1 MTSSQIE
8 DFVSSAVA
16 TTVLAAIE
24 FGLVCARAWLLSLT
38 VALFA
43 PAIVLTFWQWFLVV
57 VTIRFIFAN
66 HDYSK
71 K

>member
-1 MTSSQIE
+1 MTSYSIE
-8 DFVSSAVA
+8 GFAAVA
-16 TTVLAAIE
+16 GAIAALFAIE
-24 FGLVCARAWLLSLT
+24 FGLSCARAWLLSLV

-66 HDYSK
+66 LDSSK

>member
-1 MTSSQIE
+1 MTDSTEKIITGIGLI
-8 DFVSSAVA
+8 AGA
-16 TTVLAAIE
+16 IAIE
-24 FGLVCARAWLLSLT
+24 LGLACTRAWLLSLV

-57 VTIRFIFAN
+57 VTIRFMFTN
-66 HDYSK
+66 LDSSK

>member
-8 DFVSSAVA
+8 NFAAAAGAVA
-16 TTVLAAIE
+16 ALIAIE
-24 FGLVCARAWLLSLT
+24 FGLACARAWLLSVV

-43 PAIVLTFWQWFLVV
+43 PAIVLTFWQWLLVV
-57 VTIRFIFAN
+57 LTIRFIFAN
-66 HDYSK
+66 FNSSK

>member
-1 MTSSQIE
+1 MTNNTEKIITGIGLI
-8 DFVSSAVA
+8 AGA
-16 TTVLAAIE
+16 IAIE
-24 FGLVCARAWLLSLT
+24 LGLACARAWLLSLV

-57 VTIRFIFAN
+57 VTIRFVLTN
-66 HDYSK
+66 LDSSK

>member
-1 MTSSQIE
+1 MTGSPIE
-8 DFVSSAVA
+8 DFATATGAVA
-16 TTVLAAIE
+16 GAAAIE
-24 FGLVCARAWLLSLT
+24 FGLACARAWLLSLV

-43 PAIVLTFWQWFLVV
+43 PTIVLTFWQWFLVV

-66 HDYSK
+66 LDSSK

>member
-1 MTSSQIE
+1 MTSSKIE
-8 DFVSSAVA
+8 DFAAAVGA
-16 TTVLAAIE
+16 VVGLVTIE
-24 FGLVCARAWLLSLT
+24 FGLACARAWLLSLV

-43 PAIVLTFWQWFLVV
+43 PTVALSFWQWFLVV

-66 HDYSK
+66 LDSSK

>member
-1 MTSSQIE
+1 MTDSTEKIITGIGLI
-8 DFVSSAVA
+8 AGA
-16 TTVLAAIE
+16 IAIE
-24 FGLVCARAWLLSLT
+24 FGLACARAWLLSLV

-57 VTIRFIFAN
+57 VTIRFMFTN
-66 HDYSK
+66 LDSSK

>member
-8 DFVSSAVA
+8 DFAAAAGAVA
-16 TTVLAAIE
+16 GLVTIE
-24 FGLVCARAWLLSLT
+24 FGLACARAWLLSLV

-43 PAIVLTFWQWFLVV
+43 PAIALTFWQWLLVV
-57 VTIRFIFAN
+57 LTIRFIFAN
-66 HDYSK
+66 LNSSK

>member
-8 DFVSSAVA
+8 DFAAAAGVVA
-16 TTVLAAIE
+16 ALIAIE
-24 FGLVCARAWLLSLT
+24 FGLACARAWLLSVV

-43 PAIVLTFWQWFLVV
+43 PAIVLTFWQWLLVV
-57 VTIRFIFAN
+57 LTIRFIFAN
-66 HDYSK
+66 LNSSK

>member
-1 MTSSQIE
+1 MNKDIE
-8 DFVSSAVA
+8 NTFTALGAIAGSIAVELS
-16 TTVLAAIE
+16 LA
-24 FGLVCARAWLLSLT
+24 CARAWLLSLV

-43 PAIVLTFWQWFLVV
+43 PTIALGFWQWVLVV

-66 HDYSK
+66 LDSSK

>member
-1 MTSSQIE
+1 MTSSPIE
-8 DFVSSAVA
+8 DFAAMAGAVA
-16 TTVLAAIE
+16 ALFAIE
-24 FGLVCARAWLLSLT
+24 FGLSCARAWLLSLV

-66 HDYSK
+66 LDSSK

>member
-1 MTSSQIE
+1 MNKDIE
-8 DFVSSAVA
+8 NTLIAIGA
-16 TTVLAAIE
+16 IAGAIALELGLA
-24 FGLVCARAWLLSLT
+24 CARAWFLSLV

-43 PAIVLTFWQWFLVV
+43 PAIALTFWQWVLVV

-66 HDYSK
+66 LDSSK

>member
-8 DFVSSAVA
+8 DFAAAAGAVA
-16 TTVLAAIE
+16 GAATIELGLA
-24 FGLVCARAWLLSLT
+24 CARAWLLSLV
-38 VALFA
+38 VALFV
-43 PAIVLTFWQWFLVV
+43 PAIALTFWQWVLVV

-66 HDYSK
+66 LDSSK

>member
-1 MTSSQIE
+1 MTSSKIE
-8 DFVSSAVA
+8 DFAAAAGAVA
-16 TTVLAAIE
+16 GLATIE
-24 FGLVCARAWLLSLT
+24 LGLACARAWLLSLV

-43 PAIVLTFWQWFLVV
+43 PAIALTFWQWVLVV

-66 HDYSK
+66 LDSSK

>member
-1 MTSSQIE
+1 MINSPIK
-8 DFVSSAVA
+8 DFAVVA
-16 TTVLAAIE
+16 GAAVVLGAIE
-24 FGLVCARAWLLSLT
+24 FGLSCARAWLLSLV

-57 VTIRFIFAN
+57 VTIRFMFTN
-66 HDYSK
+66 LDSSK